1 MRFTEQLTP
10 VTAALAALAAMA
22 CCIPLGLAGAAGV
35 LVLGE
40 MFTTLQPWFLGA
52 AGVLLTI
59 GAVQC
64 LRGQRSCRRRA
75 SAFSLVVL
83 GLSAAVV
90 VGVLVFPQFVAGW
103 IADYVL

>member
-1 MRFTEQLTP
+1 MRFTVP
-10 VTAALAALAAMA
+10 AIFAALAAMA

-40 MFTTLQPWFLGA
+40 MFTTLQPWFLGISV
-52 AGVLLTI
+52 VLLAI
-59 GAVQC
+59 GAAQC
-64 LRGQRSCRRRA
+64 FRGQRSCRRRA
-75 SAFSLVVL
+75 SAFSLLVL
-83 GLSAAVV
+83 GLSSAVV